1 MYYKS
6 KKGIRGLR
14 AKKNAVL
21 DCVIGNA
28 PRMKWYMNRV
38 RGEVRKSCG
47 RAGKRQFQ
55 SERIA
60 LR

>member
-1 MYYKS
+1 M
-6 KKGIRGLR
+6 RGSR
-14 AKKNAVL
+14 VKKNAVL

-28 PRMKWYMNRV
+28 PRMKWYMNKV
-38 RGEVRKSCG
+38 MDEVRKSCG

-55 SERIA
+55 SEGIA